1 MEGEI
6 FVTPEEMWSYF
17 QEKKDVLQSGNMIGI
32 ASNELAG
39 IEVFLEC
46 DNGHPLFSV
55 YIDDEFEYSEMAMDE
70 VDCRYTVGRIYDDY
84 IRNYIRNYI
93 GKELDEIVEDV
104 EEEEIPASTATIED
118 EIYERDV
125 ELDDALIDFLNVVL
139 EKSTY
144 SFLSFSDDELQD
156 MKDHFLEYI
165 ARKYDIDIYR
175 PMYLEGE
182 NGTEEFFEYPY
193 GEISYEDEG
202 NPIYELD

>member
-17 QEKKDVLQSGNMIGI
+17 QEKKNVLMSGNMIGV
-32 ASNELAG
+32 ARNETAG
-39 IEVFLEC
+39 IEVFIEYN
-46 DNGHPLFSV
+46 NGHPLFSV

-84 IRNYIRNYI
+84 IHNYIRNYI
-93 GKELDEIVEDV
+93 GRELDEIIMDDEKEDYPV
-104 EEEEIPASTATIED
+104 STMAIED
-118 EIYERDV
+118 EIYERDL
-125 ELDDALIDFLNVVL
+125 ELDDAIADFLEVVL
-139 EKSTY
+139 RNSTY
-144 SFLSFSDDELQD
+144 SYLSFADDELQD
-156 MKDHFLEYI
+156 MKDHFLEYL
-165 ARKYDIDIYR
+165 ARKYDVDIYR
-175 PMYLEGE
+175 PMFLEGE